1 MINTVFLFFTISFF
15 VGLSLIF
22 TTRPGLADENGLYE
36 NIQLVLIALA
46 FVLALVNAASH
57 KSKKLIYIS
66 VGFALLSF
74 AFFLREL
81 ELRGT
86 DASDWLIYISSPTG
100 SVMVTALVFLPFIL
114 YSLYQLNFAWQSS
127 LCFMKS
133 TYFWM
138 MLLAA
143 SFLFAGG
150 VFDRGWITDDYALFF
165 EEFFETAGYYT
176 MVWALLKMSP
186 KYRVYETKTYRNPA
200 NYSCFDLA
208 FH

>member
-1 MINTVFLFFTISFF
+1 MINAVFLFFTISFF
-15 VGLSLIF
+15 VALSLIF

-36 NIQLVLIALA
+36 NIQLILIAFA

-57 KSKKLIYIS
+57 KSKTVIYIS

-81 ELRGT
+81 ELRGS
-86 DASDWLIYISSPTG
+86 DFPDWLIYISSPTG
-100 SVMVTALVFLPFIL
+100 SAVMTALVFLPFIL
-114 YSLYQLNFAWQSS
+114 YSSYQLKFAWQSS

-133 TYFWM
+133 AYFLM

-143 SFLFAGG
+143 GFLFAGG
-150 VFDRGWITDDYALFF
+150 VFDRGWISDEYALFF

-176 MVWALLKMSP
+176 MAWTLFKMTP
-186 KYRVYETKTYRNPA
+186 KLRAHDARI
-200 NYSCFDLA
+200 
-208 FH
+208 